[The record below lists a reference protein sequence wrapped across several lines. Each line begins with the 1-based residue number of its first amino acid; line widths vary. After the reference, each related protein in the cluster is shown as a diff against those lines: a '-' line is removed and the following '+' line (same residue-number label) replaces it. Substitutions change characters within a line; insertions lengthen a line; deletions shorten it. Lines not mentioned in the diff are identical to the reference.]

1 SEIMEN
7 RRKPAPPAATLD
19 INCDCKEIG
28 VSYFLPRLVG
38 ASLAAELMLT
48 GDFIHA
54 ERALACGL
62 VSRIVPDA
70 ELEAAAVPLVERMLD
85 ASPLGLRLTK
95 ECLRMSIDA
104 PSLEAAIAMEDRNQ
118 MLTVGDNAFA
128 EGLAAFLE
136 KRRPDYSKVARA

>member
-1 SEIMEN
+1 M
-7 RRKPAPPAATLD
+7 
-19 INCDCKEIG
+19 
-28 VSYFLPRLVG
+28 
-38 ASLAAELMLT
+38 
-48 GDFIHA
+48 
-54 ERALACGL
+54 GL